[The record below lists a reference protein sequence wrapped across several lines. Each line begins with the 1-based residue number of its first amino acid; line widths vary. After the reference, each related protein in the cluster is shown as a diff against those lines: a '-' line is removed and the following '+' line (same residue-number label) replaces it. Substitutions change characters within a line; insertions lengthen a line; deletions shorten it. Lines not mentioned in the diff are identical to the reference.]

1 MKLQIALLLTVA
13 IIGTGSAAKFPNA
26 FSRCK
31 QEDGNCLLEAVTA
44 TFRNFHKGVPEIGLV
59 PLDPLRIDKMD
70 IVQGDGPINIVLNF
84 KKVDLS
90 GFREAQIKKINGF
103 TSNPTKMEMNLLVP
117 VASLVGGYRINGKV
131 LILPIQGEGN
141 SNMTMVNCDISLKW
155 TGKLVEKSGQ
165 QFYQVDKFK
174 VHFDTSRFYM
184 DFSNLFNG
192 DKALGDNMNVFL
204 NDNWQDILKEL
215 KPAISAAF
223 TKIFQAVVSNVFNKV
238 PYNELYL
245 AYPLVSITVSRR
257 LTIMNRLVIFV
268 LLAGLVALGSGIK
281 LPASY
286 SQCKT
291 GDEPCVVQAIT
302 NTFHKFQGGVPAL
315 GLASLDPLR
324 IDEMDI
330 VQGTGPVNIVLN
342 FKNVDITGFKDVA
355 VKKAKGFTETPNVM
369 EMNLRL
375 PVASLVGSYKI
386 KGKVLILPIQG
397 EGTSNMT
404 MVNCD
409 FLMKWNGALEKRANG
424 KEYYQMNKIKATF
437 DTTRFYMHLTNLFNG
452 DKALGDNMNQFLN
465 DNWEDILKELKP
477 AIIGAFTKIFR
488 AIITNVFENVP
499 YEELFLP
506 NA

>member
-1 MKLQIALLLTVA
+1 MKLQIVLLLTA
-13 IIGTGSAAKFPNA
+13 ALIGCGSTAKFPA
-26 FSRCK
+26 SFSRCK
-31 QEDGNCLLEAVTA
+31 QEDGNCLLEAITA

-84 KKVDLS
+84 KKVDLT
-90 GFREAQIKKINGF
+90 GFQHAQIKKANGF
-103 TSNPTKMEMNLLVP
+103 TSNPTKMDLNLVVP

-131 LILPIQGEGN
+131 LILPIQGEGS
-141 SNMTMVNCDISLKW
+141 SNMTMADCDISLKW
-155 TGKLVEKSGQ
+155 TGKLVDRNGK

-223 TKIFQAVVSNVFNKV
+223 TKIFEAVVTNVFNKV
-238 PYNELYL
+238 PYNELYMEPHNS
-245 AYPLVSITVSRR
+245 AINGDKKTR
-257 LTIMNRLVIFV
+257 I
-268 LLAGLVALGSGIK
+268 IK
-281 LPASY
+281 HEHIYQSASY
-286 SQCKT
+286 SRCKA
-291 GDEPCVVQAIT
+291 GDESCITQAISD
-302 NTFHKFQGGVPAL
+302 TFHKYQSGVPGL

-342 FKNVDITGFKDVA
+342 FKNVDITGFKDVL
-355 VKKAKGFTETPNVM
+355 VKKAKGFTANPNVM
-369 EMNLRL
+369 EMNLLL

-397 EGTSNMT
+397 EGASNMT

-409 FLMKWNGALEKRANG
+409 FLMKWNGGLEKRNG
-424 KEYYQMNKIKATF
+424 KEYFQMNKIKATF

-477 AIIGAFTKIFR
+477 AIIGAFTNIFR
-488 AIITNVFENVP
+488 AIISNVFENVP
-499 YEELFLP
+499 YDELFLP

>member
-84 KKVDLS
+84 KKVDLG

-245 AYPLVSITVSRR
+245 FYY
-257 LTIMNRLVIFV
+257 
-268 LLAGLVALGSGIK
+268 GLSA
-281 LPASY
+281 ASY

>member
-84 KKVDLS
+84 KKVDLG

-245 AYPLVSITVSRR
+245 AS
-257 LTIMNRLVIFV
+257 
-268 LLAGLVALGSGIK
+268 
-281 LPASY
+281 ASY

-302 NTFHKFQGGVPAL
+302 NTFQKFQGGVPAL

-397 EGTSNMT
+397 EGISNMT

>member
-13 IIGTGSAAKFPNA
+13 IIGIGSAAKFPNA

-155 TGKLVEKSGQ
+155 TGKLVDKSGQ

-245 AYPLVSITVSRR
+245 A
-257 LTIMNRLVIFV
+257 
-268 LLAGLVALGSGIK
+268 
-281 LPASY
+281 
-286 SQCKT
+286 
-291 GDEPCVVQAIT
+291 
-302 NTFHKFQGGVPAL
+302 
-315 GLASLDPLR
+315 
-324 IDEMDI
+324 
-330 VQGTGPVNIVLN
+330 
-342 FKNVDITGFKDVA
+342 
-355 VKKAKGFTETPNVM
+355 
-369 EMNLRL
+369 
-375 PVASLVGSYKI
+375 
-386 KGKVLILPIQG
+386 
-397 EGTSNMT
+397 
-404 MVNCD
+404 
-409 FLMKWNGALEKRANG
+409 
-424 KEYYQMNKIKATF
+424 
-437 DTTRFYMHLTNLFNG
+437 
-452 DKALGDNMNQFLN
+452 
-465 DNWEDILKELKP
+465 
-477 AIIGAFTKIFR
+477 
-488 AIITNVFENVP
+488 
-499 YEELFLP
+499 
-506 NA
+506 